1 MLTLLEKINGKG
13 LNLTTLFAVI
23 GLIVQQVRW
32 QAKTEARLET
42 LETHASDTEK
52 HTSYRENSVLFVP
65 RAEIQ
70 IKLSNIEKMV
80 EKIDKK
86 LDAK

>member
-1 MLTLLEKINGKG
+1 MSTLLEKINSKG
-13 LNLTTLFAVI
+13 LSLTTLLAVLGLFA
-23 GLIVQQVRW
+23 QQVAW
-32 QAKTEARLET
+32 QTKIENRVEN
-42 LETHASDTEK
+42 LETHAADSEK

-70 IKLSNIEKMV
+70 IKLINIEKTL

-86 LDAK
+86 LDER